1 VEIQRLL
8 LAVLNVYNW
17 LILARVVLSWVNP
30 RPSNELLVM
39 VIRVTEPVLGPL
51 RALIPLRGIDL
62 SPIVAWLL
70 IQLLMRLI
78 VQAGA

>member
-30 RPSNELLVM
+30 RPRNEILVM
-39 VIRVTEPVLGPL
+39 VIRVTEPVLAPL
-51 RALIPLRGIDL
+51 RMLIPLRGIDL
-62 SPIVAWLL
+62 SPIVAFLL
-70 IQLLMRLI
+70 IRLLMRL
-78 VQAGA
+78 VWQGGA